1 MATTQTKRAS
11 AEHLPRLLLVD
22 DSEAVLALEKAA
34 LGSTYRLETAMNGRL
49 ALAAMRRGAPD
60 AVLLDLSMPEMD
72 GDQVLLAMR
81 ADPLLRDV
89 PVLVISTESQRA
101 RDTLKLG
108 ADDFLPKPATAEVLR
123 RRVGAL
129 LEAAAQRRAQRL
141 RPFLFFRSGAQ
152 ALGLSLDQVY
162 LITARPAL
170 HPLPD
175 APAHVPGFFELYGQP
190 VPVLDLAARL
200 GLAQDQDL
208 LERKV
213 VVVAPQKGV
222 YLGLEAS
229 EVWDPEG
236 LTQDE
241 VLEEDRFA
249 APFAGLK
256 GHLQCLARGSR
267 GLIPVLRSEALLDER
282 SLSALSKELGRSRV

>member
-1 MATTQTKRAS
+1 MAPTQPKRAS
-11 AEHLPRLLLVD
+11 ADQLPRLLLVD

-34 LGSTYRLETAMNGRL
+34 LGSTYRLEAAMNGRL
-49 ALAAMRRGAPD
+49 ALASMQRSVPD

-81 ADPLLRDV
+81 ADLRLRDV

-101 RDTLKLG
+101 RDTLRLG
-108 ADDFLPKPATAEVLR
+108 ADDFLAKPATAEVLR

-141 RPFLFFRSGAQ
+141 RPFLFFRCGSQ
-152 ALGLSLDQVY
+152 ALGLPLDQVY
-162 LITARPAL
+162 VITARPAL
-170 HPLPD
+170 RPLPA
-175 APAHVPGFFELYGQP
+175 APPHMPGFFELYGKP

-200 GLAQDQDL
+200 GLEQEQDL

-213 VVVAPQKGV
+213 VVLALKQGLH
-222 YLGLEAS
+222 LGLEAS

-236 LTQDE
+236 LAQDD
-241 VLEEDRFA
+241 VLEEDRFT

-256 GHLQCLARGSR
+256 GHLQCLARCSR
-267 GLIPVLRSEALLDER
+267 GLVPILRSEPLFDEAELGAL
-282 SLSALSKELGRSRV
+282 AKELGRVRA